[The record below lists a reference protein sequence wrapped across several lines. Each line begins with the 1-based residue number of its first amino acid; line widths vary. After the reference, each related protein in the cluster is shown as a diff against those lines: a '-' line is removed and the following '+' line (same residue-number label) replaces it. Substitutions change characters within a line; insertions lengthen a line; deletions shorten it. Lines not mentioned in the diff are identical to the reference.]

1 MNRGGFVQKPKI
13 QGKLPGPK
21 AAKLL
26 RLDHKYIS
34 PSYTRSYPAVIES
47 GEGCWVWDVDG
58 NKFLD
63 FNAGIAVCSTGHCHP
78 AVVDAISKQARKLI
92 HMSGTD
98 YYYPQQIE
106 LAEKLVE
113 ITPGDGKKRVFFCN
127 SGAEAVEAAAKLA
140 RHMQKR
146 PYFIAFFGAFHGRTM
161 GALSLTASKSI
172 QKSQFGPFLSGVF
185 HVPYAYCYRC
195 TYNCEYPSCDFRC
208 LKYIEDTVMR
218 TVAPPE
224 EIAAIL
230 VEPIQGEGGYV
241 VPPPGYHQ
249 RLREMCDKYGILM
262 IADEVQS
269 GMGRS
274 GKMFAL
280 EHWDTEADIYCLA
293 KGMGSGMPIGAIVA
307 RETLMRWKPGTHA
320 STFGGNP
327 VCAAASLATIKL
339 LQDGL
344 VENSRKM
351 GEVFI
356 KRLETMQSKY
366 ECIGD
371 VRGKGLMVGAEIV
384 ENSISKEPSPQKRNA
399 MLVKAFELGLILQ
412 GCGPNSVRFAPPLT
426 VNEDEISVG
435 MDIFEEA
442 VKAAIAQ

>member
-1 MNRGGFVQKPKI
+1 MQKPKI

-26 RLDHKYIS
+26 RQDQKLIS
-34 PSYTRSYPAVIES
+34 PSYTRGYPAVIES
-47 GEGCWVWDVDG
+47 GEGCWAWDVDG
-58 NKFLD
+58 NRFLD

-78 AVVDAISKQARKLI
+78 AVVEAITRQAKKLI

-98 YYYPQQIE
+98 YYYPQQVE
-106 LAEKLVE
+106 LAQLLVDV
-113 ITPGDGKKRVFFCN
+113 TPGEGKKRVFFCN

-140 RHMQKR
+140 RHISRR

-172 QKSQFGPFLSGVF
+172 QKSHFGPLVGGVF
-185 HVPYAYCYRC
+185 HAPYAYCYRC
-195 TYNCEYPSCDFRC
+195 AFNREYPSCDFEC
-208 LKYIEDTVMR
+208 VKYIENTLMR
-218 TVAPPE
+218 TVAPAE
-224 EIAAIL
+224 EVAAIL

-241 VPPPGYHQ
+241 VPPNGYLA
-249 RLREMCDKYGILM
+249 RLRELCDKHGILL

-274 GKMFAL
+274 GKMLAT
-280 EHWDTEADIYCLA
+280 EHWNVEADIYCLA

-307 RETLMRWKPGTHA
+307 KESLMRWKPGTHA

-327 VCAAASLATIKL
+327 VCAAAAIATIKL

-344 VENSRKM
+344 VENSARM
-351 GEVFI
+351 GEVFM
-356 KRLETMQSKY
+356 KRLEKMQAKF

-371 VRGKGLMVGAEIV
+371 VRGRGLMVGAEIV
-384 ENSISKEPSPQKRNA
+384 ENSISKESSPQKRNA
-399 MLVKAFELGLILQ
+399 VIEKSFELGLILQ
-412 GCGPNSVRFAPPLT
+412 GCGPNTVRFAPPLT
-426 VNEDEISVG
+426 VNKEEIQVG

-442 VKAAIAQ
+442 VSAVVKEAAGS

>member
-1 MNRGGFVQKPKI
+1 
-13 QGKLPGPK
+13 
-21 AAKLL
+21 
-26 RLDHKYIS
+26 
-34 PSYTRSYPAVIES
+34 
-47 GEGCWVWDVDG
+47 
-58 NKFLD
+58 
-63 FNAGIAVCSTGHCHP
+63 
-78 AVVDAISKQARKLI
+78 
-92 HMSGTD
+92 
-98 YYYPQQIE
+98 
-106 LAEKLVE
+106 
-113 ITPGDGKKRVFFCN
+113 
-127 SGAEAVEAAAKLA
+127 
-140 RHMQKR
+140 
-146 PYFIAFFGAFHGRTM
+146 
-161 GALSLTASKSI
+161 
-172 QKSQFGPFLSGVF
+172 
-185 HVPYAYCYRC
+185 
-195 TYNCEYPSCDFRC
+195 
-208 LKYIEDTVMR
+208 MR

-274 GKMFAL
+274 GKMFAI
-280 EHWDTEADIYCLA
+280 EHWDTEADIYCMA

-426 VNEDEISVG
+426 VNEEEISVG

-442 VKAAIAQ
+442 VKAAIA